1 LLSLSK
7 NISEQSPSVNMPK
20 YRVVEPHPSINRPAI
35 HTGRGGAGNVFSF
48 RNTVTTPGDSAE
60 GPASLAQLGAHP
72 PKNFSSGRG
81 GAGNIHSY
89 SERAIFSFD
98 EELERQMK
106 REKEVAPV
114 FHIGRGG
121 AGNTIDSD
129 GLDLAWKRRDGSV
142 GSNSSNA
149 STTDRVMQ
157 RARRSLEA
165 GWEKLTGV
173 N

>member
-1 LLSLSK
+1 
-7 NISEQSPSVNMPK
+7 MPK
-20 YRVVEPHPSINRPAI
+20 YRVVEPHPSTNCPAM
-35 HTGRGGAGNVFSF
+35 HTGRGGAGNVISL
-48 RNTVTTPGDSAE
+48 RGTVTTVGEYAE
-60 GPASLAQLGAHP
+60 GPASLTPLDAHP
-72 PKNFSSGRG
+72 PKNFLSGRG
-81 GAGNIHSY
+81 GAGNVHSY

-98 EELERQMK
+98 EELERQMR

-129 GLDLAWKRRDGSV
+129 GLDLAWKRRGTSV
-142 GSNSSNA
+142 GTNSSNG
-149 STTDRVMQ
+149 SVMQ

-165 GWEKLTGV
+165 GWGKLTGV

>member
-1 LLSLSK
+1 
-7 NISEQSPSVNMPK
+7 MPK
-20 YRVVEPHPSINRPAI
+20 YRVVEPHPSTNCPAV
-35 HTGRGGAGNVFSF
+35 HTGRGGAGNVISL
-48 RNTVTTPGDSAE
+48 RNTVTTVGEYAE
-60 GPASLAQLGAHP
+60 GPASLAALDAHP
-72 PKNFSSGRG
+72 PKNFLSGRG
-81 GAGNIHSY
+81 GAGNFHSD

-98 EELERQMK
+98 EELERQMR

-129 GLDLAWKRRDGSV
+129 GLDLAWKRRGGSV
-142 GSNSSNA
+142 GTNSSNA
-149 STTDRVMQ
+149 SVMQ

-165 GWEKLTGV
+165 GWGKLTGV